1 MQPSRANRPVVAGHV
16 EQPLPA
22 AVAGAVGTHEL
33 MLGDLGWV
41 FPAQAREA
49 LEVIIDE
56 RRRIGLERY
65 GQPLQSGNG
74 RSDLRDALEEAV
86 DLAAYLFNAD
96 RAGVGGP
103 VPLDQMYRM
112 AIRMAAWLAL
122 AVSDAEEIAEEQE
135 VSDG

>member
-1 MQPSRANRPVVAGHV
+1 VGSPSRADRPAVAGHV
-16 EQPLPA
+16 EQPMPA
-22 AVAGAVGTHEL
+22 PVVGAVGTHEL

-49 LEVIIDE
+49 LAVIIEE
-56 RRRIGLERY
+56 RMRIGLARY
-65 GQPLQSGNG
+65 GQPLQPGNG

-86 DLAAYLFNAD
+86 DLAAYLCNAD
-96 RAGVGGP
+96 RAGVGGA

-122 AVSDAEEIAEEQE
+122 AVSNEVE

>member
-1 MQPSRANRPVVAGHV
+1 MPAPVV
-16 EQPLPA
+16 
-22 AVAGAVGTHEL
+22 GAVGTHEL

-49 LEVIIDE
+49 LAVIIEE
-56 RRRIGLERY
+56 RMRIGLARY
-65 GQPLQSGNG
+65 GQPLQPGNG

-86 DLAAYLFNAD
+86 DLAAYLCNAD
-96 RAGVGGP
+96 RAGVGGA

-122 AVSDAEEIAEEQE
+122 AVSNEVE